1 MSNLDSL
8 SNELVHEVAEYT
20 EGRARRNFT
29 VAYPRLWR
37 ASTSPKGQFV
47 HKVEEFERKALTH
60 TLTFGD
66 ILEAIASAQSNYRGK
81 PISTQVLIEC
91 SRVVR
96 EEMARRAASSELTND
111 RGKPI
116 PNHKTVEAILLMVHA
131 LLSAEPKTNLKEGH
145 FVSVDD
151 ERRVFYQGVPDK
163 RPIYPTNNI
172 DDVWRNPAI
181 QFDIE
186 IDTTPWNQSNIQIAI
201 NYKGD
206 HLEDGRYIGES
217 NYFTRTTINNPPPG
231 LNDNVPLKTMVEIL
245 LNALPELTFN
255 GEYYNRENMDYDF
268 SVWAVMA
275 MTASSLFSNRLD
287 IPNLHL
293 RGSFADLAVN

>member
-1 MSNLDSL
+1 M
-8 SNELVHEVAEYT
+8 HEVAEYT
-20 EGRARRNFT
+20 EGRARRNFS

-37 ASTSPKGQFV
+37 ASTSPEGQFV
-47 HKVEEFERKALTH
+47 HKVEEFERKSLTH

-116 PNHKTVEAILLMVHA
+116 PNRKTVEAILLMVHA

-151 ERRVFYQGVPDK
+151 EQRSFYQGVPDK

-181 QFDIE
+181 QFDI
-186 IDTTPWNQSNIQIAI
+186 DKTPWNQSKIQFAI

-206 HLEDGRYIGES
+206 HLEDGEYVGES
-217 NYFTRTTINNPPPG
+217 NYFTRTTIVNPPSG
-231 LNDNVPLKTMVEIL
+231 LNDNVPLKTIVEIL
-245 LNALPELTFN
+245 LNALPELTFD

-268 SVWAVMA
+268 SFWAVTA